1 MSRMELLNKLGPP
14 PNGPPPKPPGCHV
27 QSTMP
32 PRYQVLSTPPECHV
46 LSTMPPRCQVL
57 STVPICQRENLL
69 VSYRPP
75 PDMFRFKFPSG
86 MLNGIIGDDELEED
100 YPPGLP
106 PGLFEKVGESGAHVL
121 YRRIPFLRYPF

>member
-14 PNGPPPKPPGCHV
+14 PNGPPPMPPGCPV
-27 QSTMP
+27 QSTMQ
-32 PRYQVLSTPPECHV
+32 PRCQV

-57 STVPICQRENLL
+57 STVPICQREDLL

-86 MLNGIIGDDELEED
+86 MLNGIIGDDELEELD

-106 PGLFEKVGESGAHVL
+106 PGLFEKVGKSGAHVL
-121 YRRIPFLRYPF
+121 YRRIPF